1 MIEGKRILV
10 IEDEFIVAAMLCD
23 TLEDAGAIPLGPV
36 GRVSEAMETIGAGG
50 IDAAVLDWNL
60 AGEPGIPL
68 AAERTERGVPFV
80 IATGYGSVDA
90 PFDDRPILGK
100 PYISSQLLDKLGAL
114 FTA

>member
-36 GRVSEAMETIGAGG
+36 GRVSEAMEAIAAGG
-50 IDAAVLDWNL
+50 IDAVVLDWNL
-60 AGEPGIPL
+60 AGEPSLPL
-68 AAERTERGVPFV
+68 ASLLEERGVPFV

-90 PFDDRPILGK
+90 PFDDRPILSK
-100 PYISSQLLDKLGAL
+100 PYISSQLLDKLGEFFAG
-114 FTA
+114 